1 VFKITE
7 GIAALF
13 AVLPDGRRQLIR
25 LLWPGTL
32 CGYLSE
38 NGCYS
43 FDGEAITNVQTCSF
57 ARDSFDISVAHD
69 RAFAKALRAEMSAEF
84 EEFGLHMTVLGQLDS
99 IERVADFLL
108 SMREA
113 FRACGIQTLPLRL
126 PMKRKQIANYLGLR
140 AETVKRAFN
149 ELQRRQL
156 IVPEG
161 NVVTIIDLA
170 GLAGSASGT
179 VDAKEQSCA

>member
-25 LLWPGTL
+25 FLWPGAI

-57 ARDSFDISVAHD
+57 ARDSFDISAAHD
-69 RAFAKALRAEMSAEF
+69 GAFAKALRTEMSAAL

-113 FRACGIQTLPLRL
+113 FRDCGIQTSPLRL
-126 PMKRKQIANYLGLR
+126 PMTRKQMANYLGLR
-140 AETVKRAFN
+140 AETVSRAFN
-149 ELQRRQL
+149 ELRRRQL

-161 NVVTIIDLA
+161 DLVTIIDLA
-170 GLAGSASGT
+170 GLAVSAGSALH
-179 VDAKEQSCA
+179 AREQFCA